1 MGFNKGLYPKKNYP
15 QVHRSYKRLREAIQE
30 AWDSITLDTIRDLI
44 RTMPE
49 RCIDVIVA
57 NGGYTKW

>member
-1 MGFNKGLYPKKNYP
+1 MKDYIQGRYPE
-15 QVHRSYKRLREAIQE
+15 VHRSYKRLRTVVQE
-30 AWDSITLDTIRDLI
+30 AWESITHERIIELV

-57 NGGYTKW
+57 NGGPTKW